1 MRIVGIGAGPAGLY
15 FALLMKL
22 QDCGND
28 VILLERHPAGVT
40 PGFGVT
46 FGAGL
51 LRELHRADPVSA
63 RQVEQAMFRCSGQIV
78 DVGGAQVPTAA
89 GGAHAISRRRLLD
102 ILASRVADLGVRI
115 EFGHEVQGPARLPA
129 ADLTVICDGGNSRAR
144 QEAGVFQTRVR
155 TGSNKVIW
163 LGTDIEFPAF
173 MFSFVHTRS
182 GWIWA
187 YSYGNGDGTSTLN
200 VECTSV
206 TWAALGFHA
215 LPVRTCLNQLGQ
227 IFERHLDG
235 HRLFAQE
242 RDGDEARW
250 LNFRTVINQRWQH
263 GSMVLA
269 GDAAHTTHFSIGSG
283 TTLAIEDAIALA
295 SSLQQHGELARAL
308 AAYQRQRQAA
318 LRQRQAD
325 ARFSAR
331 WFENIPRY
339 IGLPPHQFACLL
351 HARRSPLVARLPPR
365 LSCLL
370 LQAGQRTPGP

>member
-1 MRIVGIGAGPAGLY
+1 VRIVGIGAGPAGLY

-22 QDCGND
+22 QDSGHD
-28 VILLERHPAGVT
+28 VVLLERHPAGVT

-46 FGAGL
+46 FGTGL
-51 LRELHRADPVSA
+51 LQQLHRGDPVSA
-63 RQVEQAMFRCSGQIV
+63 RQVEQAMFRCSGQVV
-78 DVGGAQVPTAA
+78 DVDGTQVPIAA
-89 GGAHAISRRRLLD
+89 GGAHAISRHRLLG
-102 ILASRVADLGVRI
+102 ILASRAAGLGVRI
-115 EFGHEVQGPARLPA
+115 DFGHEVQGPARLPA
-129 ADLTVICDGGNSRAR
+129 ADLTAICDGVNSQAR

-173 MFSFVHTRS
+173 MFSFVRTSS
-182 GWIWA
+182 GWVWA
-187 YSYGNGDGTSTLN
+187 YSYGNGDGTSTLS
-200 VECTSV
+200 VECTPV
-206 TWAALGFHA
+206 TWAGLGFDA

-227 IFERHLDG
+227 IFERHLGG

-242 RDGDEARW
+242 LDGEQARW
-250 LNFRTVINQRWQH
+250 LNFRTVTNQRWQH

-295 SSLQQHGELARAL
+295 SSLRQHDELGRAL

-318 LRQRQAD
+318 LRQRQRD

-331 WFENIPRY
+331 WFENVPRY
-339 IGLPPHQFACLL
+339 IGLPPHQFARLL
-351 HARRSPLVARLPPR
+351 HARRSPLVAWLPPR
-365 LSCLL
+365 VSCLL

>member
-1 MRIVGIGAGPAGLY
+1 MKIVGIGAGPAGLY

-22 QDCGND
+22 QDAGND
-28 VILLERHPAGVT
+28 VTLLERHPAGVT

-51 LRELHRADPVSA
+51 LQQLHCGDPVSA

-78 DVGGAQVPTAA
+78 EVGGAQVPTDA
-89 GGAHAISRRRLLD
+89 GGAHAISRHRLLD
-102 ILASRVADLGVRI
+102 ILASRATDLGVRI
-115 EFGHEVQGPARLPA
+115 EFGQEVQGTARLPA
-129 ADLTVICDGGNSRAR
+129 ADLTVISDGGNSRAR
-144 QEAGVFQTRVR
+144 QEAGVFQTSVR

-163 LGTDIEFPAF
+163 LGTDLEFPAF
-173 MFSFVHTRS
+173 TFSFVHTDS

-200 VECTSV
+200 VECTAV
-206 TWAALGFHA
+206 TWAALGFDA
-215 LPVRTCLNQLGQ
+215 LPVRTCLDRLGQ
-227 IFERHLDG
+227 IFERQLDG
-235 HRLFAQE
+235 HRLFAQQ
-242 RDGDEARW
+242 RDSEEARW
-250 LNFRTVINQRWQH
+250 LNFRTVTNQRWQH

-295 SSLQQHGELARAL
+295 SSLREHGELGPAL

-318 LRQRQAD
+318 LRQRQSD

-331 WFENIPRY
+331 WFENVPRY
-339 IGLPPHQFACLL
+339 IGLPPHQFARLL

-370 LQAGQRTPGP
+370 LAGQQTSGS